1 MVRGRLVV
9 GVSVVVA
16 AIAVVLLVVTAQMS
30 AQPGTCAAAVSV
42 GPLVTV
48 DPSAFVRAH
57 PGTGVTVCA
66 GGGCRDVTAGGT
78 VEWVAFPDAR
88 IVPQQVEVTVELT
101 DRGVATQRTRTF
113 QVSRA
118 TCAQPAVAVDVT
130 ADGDLR

>member
-1 MVRGRLVV
+1 MRGRAVV

-16 AIAVVLLVVTAQMS
+16 AIAVVLLVVTAMVS
-30 AQPGTCAAAVSV
+30 ARPGTCAAEVSV

-57 PGTGVTVCA
+57 PGTTVTVCA
-66 GGGCRDVTAGGT
+66 GDRCRDVTSGGT

-101 DRGVATQRTRTF
+101 EHGVTTERTRVFT
-113 QVSRA
+113 VSRA
-118 TCAQPAVAVDVT
+118 ACGQPAVAVDVT
-130 ADGDLR
+130 VDGDLR